1 MGLYHNQFYP
11 QRIVETMA
19 IFKGWLDDSRRGQI
33 WTVGGYLGADHR
45 WEHFNTF
52 WPMALA
58 NHEVP
63 YFHMREMAKPRGV
76 FAKWL
81 PPSDHQDE
89 LADFFSGLA
98 KVVSDSCLVGVLSLV
113 RIDDLERFNAEYGAA
128 LEPYPLAAYGCMLMA
143 ARDNPGMSTELIFDH
158 CEGIGSKLAT
168 ARTYAVSDTYND
180 GDFANIV
187 VSPLVES
194 LTCKDVPALQAADF
208 FVWEYGKNHTNVSPW
223 FEIADKPTDWDAQW
237 AHFEGWFAQQKLAE
251 NVRVLRKSAAAL
263 LDGNEFYPLIWDYR
277 KIREAHEHRKGVWK

>member
-1 MGLYHNQFYP
+1 
-11 QRIVETMA
+11 
-19 IFKGWLDDSRRGQI
+19 
-33 WTVGGYLGADHR
+33 
-45 WEHFNTF
+45 
-52 WPMALA
+52 MALA

-98 KVVSDSCLVGVLSLV
+98 KVVRDSCLVGVLSLV
-113 RIDDLERFNAEYGAA
+113 RIDDLERFNAEYGTT

-158 CEGIGSKLAT
+158 CEGIGSKLAK

-180 GDFANIV
+180 GDFTDIV
-187 VSPLVES
+187 VSPLVNS

-208 FVWEYGKNHTNVSPW
+208 FVWEYGKNHTNVSTTDAVAP
-223 FEIADKPTDWDAQW
+223 FYICSFCIPTASNGFTKSSTTAIAIQVHLNTRTKEGLHPKRAGLDQALYRNCWRARHTRTKPSSMARWSWSTRGGPTSLNSR
-237 AHFEGWFAQQKLAE
+237 HELAAGRQGRLVYYAFDLLVAE
-251 NVRVLRKSAAAL
+251 WRPSQAAA
-263 LDGNEFYPLIWDYR
+263 D
-277 KIREAHEHRKGVWK
+277 